1 MPAPAERADG
11 QRQSAPFP
19 FPLKFMKQHRFVPLM
34 LADGR
39 ISVLMSDPDDVDTLD
54 SIRLRLGGDAQAQRA
69 SDAEI
74 LAMLEQ
80 QGGPASSMQ
89 WILGDL
95 EDGVGA
101 RGDSED
107 DATHLQD

>member
-1 MPAPAERADG
+1 MPAPTERADG

-54 SIRLRLGGDAQAQRA
+54 SIRLRLGGDVQVQRA

-80 QGGPASSMQ
+80 QGGPSSSKAVTSTS
-89 WILGDL
+89 GCPRSPPCT
-95 EDGVGA
+95 A
-101 RGDSED
+101 R
-107 DATHLQD
+107 AW